1 MNFTDMNLIPQISER
16 EITIG
21 NNKLNVKSYLAI
33 DDKANFIEFIVNGA
47 LDDNTGC
54 FSPLR
59 VEVYYGIALCR
70 WYADIMF
77 TEEDLQNIS
86 TVYDILETNHVI
98 DYIESCIE
106 GTELNF
112 IQDLVKETIADISRY
127 NSSAAGII
135 QMMSTNASG
144 LDGQL
149 NEILASIKNSEG
161 LEQLSAIK
169 DVVGKD

>member
-1 MNFTDMNLIPQISER
+1 MNFTDMNLVPQITER
-16 EITIG
+16 QITI
-21 NNKLNVKSYLAI
+21 KDTVLNVKSYLPI

-59 VEVYYGIALCR
+59 VEVYYGVALCR
-70 WYADIMF
+70 WYANMMF
-77 TEEDLQNIS
+77 TEKDLQNVA
-86 TVYDILETNHVI
+86 TVYDILETNDI
-98 DYIESCIE
+98 IRSIESCIPSA
-106 GTELNF
+106 ELDF
-112 IQDLVKETIADISRY
+112 MKDLINDTITDIARY

-135 QMMSTNASG
+135 QMMSADASG